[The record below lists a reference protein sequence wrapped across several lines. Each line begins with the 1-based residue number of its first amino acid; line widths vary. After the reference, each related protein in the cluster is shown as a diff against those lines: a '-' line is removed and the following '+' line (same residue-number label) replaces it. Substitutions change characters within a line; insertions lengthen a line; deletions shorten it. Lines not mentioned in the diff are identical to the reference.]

1 MLGAFLNERGLRMP
15 SAVAEMYRST
25 EARSL
30 EPYIYW
36 PDRPAS
42 DTNSLDWALNLLREA
57 ATPPPDHYLPIM
69 PVDDMSVACVP
80 CARRDGGADTPVVMR
95 WHLGAIDERYQDGLL
110 DINVASYIRS
120 VSDDM
125 RTRKDRLDAIA
136 RIARG
141 YYDQFVEKGVRP
153 RGSVLR
159 PVQLACQ
166 NVIIGM
172 AAVRQDASF
181 DGLQVRVFLT
191 CEVPHLATH
200 EANRALA
207 ALILCDAFQNG
218 GTMEIRFG
226 DVGKADT
233 FPPALQQYGRTVG
246 VPLGSDGVSLSP
258 NEARSLFWAVTPMPD
273 DLRLRCENLIDRGV
287 VNPERLCFTLLSS
300 IWQAIELDYIC
311 ATSSRVERI
320 LRGGASPGARLQRTA
335 ELETCRAAVMVGMLQ
350 RHIDNADF
358 AAHSLGGVRV
368 FEDNAARVLWSV
380 RGDVGAVALSG
391 TKDGRLPWISGG
403 DPRVVGEGGIVCVPR
418 GLPTP
423 MDYELVRAL
432 QEEER
437 DAVVSLLV
445 PVDMAETVPAGI
457 PVMLCPD
464 RLAAIDGDVERRL
477 GQSRVGRL

>member
-15 SAVAEMYRST
+15 SAVAEMYRSAV
-25 EARSL
+25 ARSL

-42 DTNSLDWALNLLREA
+42 DINSLDWALSVLREA
-57 ATPPPDHYLPIM
+57 AVPPPDHYLPIM

-80 CARRDGGADTPVVMR
+80 CARRDGGPDIPGVMR
-95 WHLGAIDERYQDGLL
+95 WHLGAVEERYQDGLL
-110 DINVASYIRS
+110 DTDVASYVRS
-120 VSDDM
+120 VSEDL
-125 RTRKDRLDAIA
+125 RTRNDRLDAIA
-136 RIARG
+136 RIARR
-141 YYDQFVEKGVRP
+141 YYDEFVERGIRP

-207 ALILCDAFQNG
+207 ALVLSDAIQNG

-226 DVGKADT
+226 DPGKSGT

-246 VPLGSDGVSLSP
+246 VALGSDGVSVSP
-258 NEARSLFWAVTPMPD
+258 DEARSLFWAVTPMPD
-273 DLRLRCENLIDRGV
+273 DLRLRCEDLIDRGV

-311 ATSSRVERI
+311 ATSSRVESI
-320 LRGGASPGARLQRTA
+320 LRGGAAPGARLQRSA

-380 RGDVGAVALSG
+380 REDIGAVALSG
-391 TKDGRLPWISGG
+391 TKDSRLPWTLGG
-403 DPRVVGEGGIVCVPR
+403 DPRAVGEGGFVCVPR

-432 QEEER
+432 QDEDG

-445 PVDMAETVPAGI
+445 PADMAETVPAGI

-477 GQSRVGRL
+477 MQSRVGRL